1 MDSIVQGL
9 DDVYGVITLIVARG
23 AYWLSVVS
31 LWASA
36 LAAVTLVA
44 AELLGSSAG
53 LGFTIFKAR
62 QFFLLDLMLSA
73 VILIS
78 LLGVTMDVAM
88 RMAEKRLIPWQG
100 KG

>member
-1 MDSIVQGL
+1 M
-9 DDVYGVITLIVARG
+9 
-23 AYWLSVVS
+23 
-31 LWASA
+31 
-36 LAAVTLVA
+36 AAG
-44 AELLGSSAG
+44 LLGASSG

-78 LLGVTMDVAM
+78 ILGVTMDVAM
-88 RMAEKRLIPWQG
+88 RMAEKRLIPWRG